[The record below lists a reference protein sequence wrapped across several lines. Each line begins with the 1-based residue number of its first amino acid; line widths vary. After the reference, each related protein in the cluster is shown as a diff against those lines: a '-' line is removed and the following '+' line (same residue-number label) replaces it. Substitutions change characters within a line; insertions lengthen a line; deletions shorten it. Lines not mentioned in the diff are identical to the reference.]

1 MAERAKVQVTKLPAL
16 IETSDLKFIALDT
29 YIKHFGEPNIVFHI
43 TDFNYPLSYNK
54 RLSKTELL
62 VYEALG
68 QVYKIYPV
76 NELYVKDT
84 VVRFK
89 EIEDY
94 SHYQTELNFDE
105 SV

>member
-1 MAERAKVQVTKLPAL
+1 MAEKVKVEVTKLPAF
-16 IETSDLKFIALDT
+16 IELDT
-29 YIKHFGEPNIVFHI
+29 YIKHFGKPNIVFHI
-43 TDFNYPLSYNK
+43 NNFNYPLSYNK
-54 RLSKTELL
+54 HLSKTEVL
-62 VYEALG
+62 VYKALG
-68 QVYKIYPV
+68 QAYNIYPV

-94 SHYQTELNFDE
+94 SYYQTELNFDE

>member
-16 IETSDLKFIALDT
+16 IALDT

-54 RLSKTELL
+54 RLSKNELL
-62 VYEALG
+62 VYEGLG
-68 QVYKIYPV
+68 QAYKIYPV

>member
-1 MAERAKVQVTKLPAL
+1 MAERAKVQVTKLPA
-16 IETSDLKFIALDT
+16 FIALDT

-43 TDFNYPLSYNK
+43 TDFNYPLHYNK
-54 RLSKTELL
+54 RLSNTKLL
-62 VYEALG
+62 VYEVLG
-68 QVYKIYPV
+68 QEYKIYSV

>member
-1 MAERAKVQVTKLPAL
+1 M
-16 IETSDLKFIALDT
+16 
-29 YIKHFGEPNIVFHI
+29 
-43 TDFNYPLSYNK
+43 
-54 RLSKTELL
+54 SKTELL
-62 VYEALG
+62 VYKALG

-105 SV
+105 SL

>member
-1 MAERAKVQVTKLPAL
+1 MAEKVKVQVNRLPA
-16 IETSDLKFIALDT
+16 FIPLGI
-29 YIKHFGEPNIVFHI
+29 YIKYYDKPNIVFHI

-54 RLSKTELL
+54 LLSKNELL
-62 VYEALG
+62 VYEGLRQA
-68 QVYKIYPV
+68 YKIYPV

>member
-1 MAERAKVQVTKLPAL
+1 MAEKVKVQVTKLPA
-16 IETSDLKFIALDT
+16 FIALDT

-43 TDFNYPLSYNK
+43 TDFNHPLSYNK